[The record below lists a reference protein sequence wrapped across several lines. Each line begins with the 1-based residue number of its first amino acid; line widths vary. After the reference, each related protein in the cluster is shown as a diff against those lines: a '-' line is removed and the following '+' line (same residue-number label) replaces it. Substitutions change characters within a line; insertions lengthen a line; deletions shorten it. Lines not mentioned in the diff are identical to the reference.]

1 MIIQSVCRTQIS
13 PKSKKTEIRKAL
25 KSIMSN
31 PNLVY
36 FGKDDQKIEVIMR
49 ICPDE
54 RLVLH
59 NIHGIPSDILA
70 NFN

>member
-1 MIIQSVCRTQIS
+1 
-13 PKSKKTEIRKAL
+13 
-25 KSIMSN
+25 MSN